1 MLSQHMKMIL
11 GGDERLSKALIPTF
25 PIGCRRLTP
34 AVGYL
39 EALTQKNV
47 RVVTEEIV
55 QIVPTGLQISTGEVI
70 EVDAIVCAT
79 GFNVSFCPR
88 FPIVGKENK
97 NLQDLWKEN
106 LPRAYMSNSVP
117 GFPNYFSKLPQ
128 RVIESEAANTSSKCS
143 SALTPQSVMDLSS
156 QSPSTSPNTSQT

>member
-1 MLSQHMKMIL
+1 MLSQYMKATL
-11 GGDERLSKALIPTF
+11 GEDERLAKALIPTF
-25 PIGCRRLTP
+25 PVGCRRITP

-47 RVVTEEIV
+47 RVVTDKIV
-55 QIVPTGLQISTGEVI
+55 KVMPAGLEISTGEVI

-79 GFNVSFCPR
+79 GFDVSFCPR
-88 FPIVGKENK
+88 FTIIGKNGK

-117 GFPNYFSKLPQ
+117 GFPNYFSKF
-128 RVIESEAANTSSKCS
+128 
-143 SALTPQSVMDLSS
+143 
-156 QSPSTSPNTSQT
+156 